1 MMASEMRAAIQK
13 VPMGYRFHPTDD
25 ELLNYYLRRKN
36 LGLEEVECVI
46 PDVDICRWEP
56 QELPGKFTE
65 SSIVEPKDLEW
76 WFFCEQEPGPT
87 APRSTG
93 GGHWKKTGETRELRS
108 RNTKQMIGSKKILT
122 FFQGTSSNKTKTD
135 WVMHEFHLPSNA
147 LDGLSLPINRKN
159 YVLCMIKCNS
169 DEKANSTPSSHEY
182 EYGRHE
188 PMTIDTDGILELEP
202 DDGSI
207 PEDSVLAKMQSLEP
221 LCRTSTNSPPEMV
234 VFQGGVS
241 TQGTSTN
248 SPREMVEFQM
258 DVSSSADSTPTPFSF
273 ERDSIELDSQ
283 LSSSEDSDV
292 TDFLNQALIDQDD
305 HFHGFETQT
314 DVSQSGVIQDLD
326 NNMFETLTPHE
337 QHAVI
342 MENKQTEK
350 VESLHGYVPIDEKK
364 GIVEDDFPKPTAS
377 SLRVKSPEVKSKKE
391 TPKITSYKPAEAK
404 AQKHVPT
411 KIKEEML
418 SACSSLTS
426 INKPRE
432 AAIQVEGRTNAAS
445 STTTK
450 KKEINSIVALNE
462 HEQAAQELKLVAT
475 RVKPMSSSSTNFGRK
490 CCYSDPPAMYT
501 CRKCC
506 DSNPSTMYI
515 LILLGFIVTLMLIAI
530 FSKIFDSVEYWD
542 IY

>member
-1 MMASEMRAAIQK
+1 
-13 VPMGYRFHPTDD
+13 
-25 ELLNYYLRRKN
+25 
-36 LGLEEVECVI
+36 
-46 PDVDICRWEP
+46 
-56 QELPGKFTE
+56 
-65 SSIVEPKDLEW
+65 
-76 WFFCEQEPGPT
+76 
-87 APRSTG
+87 
-93 GGHWKKTGETRELRS
+93 
-108 RNTKQMIGSKKILT
+108 
-122 FFQGTSSNKTKTD
+122 
-135 WVMHEFHLPSNA
+135 
-147 LDGLSLPINRKN
+147 
-159 YVLCMIKCNS
+159 
-169 DEKANSTPSSHEY
+169 
-182 EYGRHE
+182 
-188 PMTIDTDGILELEP
+188 
-202 DDGSI
+202 
-207 PEDSVLAKMQSLEP
+207 
-221 LCRTSTNSPPEMV
+221 
-234 VFQGGVS
+234 
-241 TQGTSTN
+241 
-248 SPREMVEFQM
+248 
-258 DVSSSADSTPTPFSF
+258 
-273 ERDSIELDSQ
+273 
-283 LSSSEDSDV
+283 
-292 TDFLNQALIDQDD
+292 
-305 HFHGFETQT
+305 
-314 DVSQSGVIQDLD
+314 
-326 NNMFETLTPHE
+326 
-337 QHAVI
+337 

-515 LILLGFIVTLMLIAI
+515 LILLGFI
-530 FSKIFDSVEYWD
+530 
-542 IY
+542 